1 MQLQQRL
8 LDLFSKKVNPKIKS
22 ILKGQ
27 PRDGD
32 AKSINLKVLDEVI
45 SEQLLNWKARI
56 EQGIEKNKKLSI
68 EFIDWVIIEYNLKSA
83 EKIDPASLNV
93 LNNVFKRLKERGVAL
108 DEDDINKR
116 ILNKK

>member
-8 LDLFSKKVNPKIKS
+8 LELFSKKVNPKIKS

-32 AKSINLKVLDEVI
+32 AKSINLKVLDEVT
-45 SEQLLNWKARI
+45 SEQLLNWKTRI
-56 EQGIEKNKKLSI
+56 EQGVEKNKKLSM
-68 EFIDWVIIEYNLKSA
+68 EFIKWVIIEYNLKSA
-83 EKIDPASLNV
+83 DKIDPENLDIISNV
-93 LNNVFKRLKERGVAL
+93 LKRLKERGVAL
-108 DEDDINKR
+108 DEDDINKK